1 MTPKSYGPPLLLRK
15 QRAEETVKAGGQN
28 GSDYVSFSD
37 DHKSTPEHP
46 QLQAIPECEA
56 EALAW
61 GYGPPPADHVSAC
74 RAIWWR
80 QVALGH
86 RLPAELGLIVLEGGT
101 R

>member
-1 MTPKSYGPPLLLRK
+1 MTPKSYGPLLLIRK
-15 QRAEETVKAGGQN
+15 QRAEETVEAGGQN

-37 DHKSTPEHP
+37 EHKSTPEHP

-56 EALAW
+56 EALAG
-61 GYGPPPADHVSAC
+61 GYGLPPADHLTAC

-86 RLPAELGLIVLEGGT
+86 HLPAERRIILIKGVKP
-101 R
+101 